1 MSESLRRWTIVI
13 DQEPQKVL
21 RRLPGDFRQRIDRAI
36 LALAEDPRPA
46 GCRPVRDA
54 PRGTYRVRV
63 GTYRVIYT
71 VLDTDR
77 VIVVARVRKRDESTY
92 RGL

>member
-1 MSESLRRWTIVI
+1 MIVI
-13 DQEPQKVL
+13 DRQPRKEM
-21 RRLPGDFRQRIDRAI
+21 RRLPRDLRQRIDEAI
-36 LALAEDPRPA
+36 LGLTEDPRPA
-46 GCRPVRDA
+46 GCKSVNDA

-63 GTYRVIYT
+63 GAYRLIYT
-71 VLDTDR
+71 VLDAEG

>member
-1 MSESLRRWTIVI
+1 MSESHRRLTIVI
-13 DQEPQKVL
+13 HREPQKVL
-21 RRLPGDFRQRIDRAI
+21 RRLPGDSRQRVDRAI

-46 GCRPVRDA
+46 GCRPVKDA

-71 VLDTDR
+71 VLDADR
-77 VIVVARVRKRDESTY
+77 VIVVARVRKRDESIY